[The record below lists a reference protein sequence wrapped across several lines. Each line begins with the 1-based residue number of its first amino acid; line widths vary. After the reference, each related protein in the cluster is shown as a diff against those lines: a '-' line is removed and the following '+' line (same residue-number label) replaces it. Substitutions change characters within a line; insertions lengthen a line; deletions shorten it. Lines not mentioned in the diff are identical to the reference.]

1 MDHSQQFDTED
12 VAEVEKLNPI
22 SREPLNLSSQA
33 RGDQWETYRTKSYFK
48 SFSTPGTGLPTTS
61 DNKLQRPYSG
71 SEASFSSRSSSTAS
85 GEQKPDSYSRNEKSP
100 AESISSKVE
109 KNWPLDLSPSC
120 HYYEEEEEEENIWSN
135 RYRMNDH
142 PFTADVSNRSAEN
155 RFQYIYCSHKGSYKR
170 FNSMPSSVA
179 QLQENGSN
187 YHGKY
192 FQNIDILSILA
203 ILSLL

>member
-85 GEQKPDSYSRNEKSP
+85 GEQKPDSYSRIEKSP

-109 KNWPLDLSPSC
+109 KNWPLDLSVCILGFFRAYKKNLIRSSSYSKAIEISIAFVAKQRLC
-120 HYYEEEEEEENIWSN
+120 CELLMQHTRTIFKLWVAN
-135 RYRMNDH
+135 RLR
-142 PFTADVSNRSAEN
+142 
-155 RFQYIYCSHKGSYKR
+155 QI
-170 FNSMPSSVA
+170 
-179 QLQENGSN
+179 
-187 YHGKY
+187 
-192 FQNIDILSILA
+192 
-203 ILSLL
+203 